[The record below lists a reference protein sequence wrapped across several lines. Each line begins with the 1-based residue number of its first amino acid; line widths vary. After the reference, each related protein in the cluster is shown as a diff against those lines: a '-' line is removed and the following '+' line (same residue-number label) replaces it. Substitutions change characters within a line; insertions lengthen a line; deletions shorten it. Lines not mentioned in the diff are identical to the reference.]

1 MYNPIMNIIS
11 EERLRWQEPLS
22 LHTSF
27 KVGGPADVMVFPQS
41 IAEIQQLVR
50 VCRQER
56 IPFIVLGLGSNVLFP
71 DRGFRG
77 VVIKLGQALK
87 GWHISGNEIIAEAG
101 IRLAY
106 LSKKAAAN
114 SLSGLEFAEG
124 IPGSVGGAV
133 IMNAGAY
140 NGEMSQILSSVSA
153 LDRQG
158 DLHTFQLEEM
168 AFSYRSS
175 IFQSGEWIVVSA
187 LMKLSSGKRDEIEAR
202 MREFA
207 RLRREKQ
214 PLDMPSAGST
224 FKRPSGV
231 YVGPLLEKM
240 GLKGF
245 KIGDAQ
251 VSTKHAGFIG
261 YLLHI
266 SSPKTQL
273 CSSSVWDR
281 WIPVAINRVIC
292 SSLRPAA
299 VNSLSMG
306 GNIS

>member
-87 GWHISGNEIIAEAG
+87 GWHISGNEINAEAG

-133 IMNAGAY
+133 VMNAGAY

-251 VSTKHAGFIG
+251 VSTKHAGFIVNCG
-261 YLLHI
+261 QATAQDILDLIKHI
-266 SSPKTQL
+266 QQRAL
-273 CSSSVWDR
+273 
-281 WIPVAINRVIC
+281 AEH
-292 SSLRPAA
+292 
-299 VNSLSMG
+299 
-306 GNIS
+306 NIRLEPEVRIISETIDNY

>member
-175 IFQSGEWIVVSA
+175 IFQSGEWVVVSA

-251 VSTKHAGFIG
+251 VSTKHAGFIVNCG
-261 YLLHI
+261 QATAQDILDLIKHI
-266 SSPKTQL
+266 QQRAL
-273 CSSSVWDR
+273 
-281 WIPVAINRVIC
+281 AEH
-292 SSLRPAA
+292 
-299 VNSLSMG
+299 
-306 GNIS
+306 NIRLEPEVRIISETIDNY

>member
-87 GWHISGNEIIAEAG
+87 GWHISGNEINAEAG

-133 IMNAGAY
+133 VMNAGAY
-140 NGEMSQILSSVSA
+140 NGEMSQIISSVSA

-251 VSTKHAGFIG
+251 VSTKHAGFIVNCG
-261 YLLHI
+261 QATAQDILDLIKHI
-266 SSPKTQL
+266 QQRAL
-273 CSSSVWDR
+273 
-281 WIPVAINRVIC
+281 AEH
-292 SSLRPAA
+292 
-299 VNSLSMG
+299 
-306 GNIS
+306 NIRLEPEVRIISETIDNY

>member
-240 GLKGF
+240 GLTGF

-251 VSTKHAGFIG
+251 VSTKHAGFIVNCG
-261 YLLHI
+261 QATAQDILDLIKHI
-266 SSPKTQL
+266 QQRAL
-273 CSSSVWDR
+273 
-281 WIPVAINRVIC
+281 AEH
-292 SSLRPAA
+292 
-299 VNSLSMG
+299 
-306 GNIS
+306 NIRLEPEVRIISETIDNY

>member
-87 GWHISGNEIIAEAG
+87 GWHISGNEINAEAG

-133 IMNAGAY
+133 VMNAGAY

-251 VSTKHAGFIG
+251 VSTKHAGFIVNCG
-261 YLLHI
+261 QATAQDILDLIRHI
-266 SSPKTQL
+266 QQRAL
-273 CSSSVWDR
+273 
-281 WIPVAINRVIC
+281 AEH
-292 SSLRPAA
+292 
-299 VNSLSMG
+299 
-306 GNIS
+306 NIRLEPEVRIISETIDNY

>member
-251 VSTKHAGFIG
+251 VSTKHAGFIVNCG
-261 YLLHI
+261 QATAQDILDLIKHI
-266 SSPKTQL
+266 QQRAL
-273 CSSSVWDR
+273 VEH
-281 WIPVAINRVIC
+281 
-292 SSLRPAA
+292 
-299 VNSLSMG
+299 
-306 GNIS
+306 NIRLEPEVRIISETIDNY

>member
-1 MYNPIMNIIS
+1 MYNPIMNKIS

-41 IAEIQQLVR
+41 IAEIQQLVK

-71 DRGFRG
+71 DGGFRG

-87 GWHISGNEIIAEAG
+87 GLHISGNEINAEAG

-133 IMNAGAY
+133 VMNAGAY
-140 NGEMSQILSSVSA
+140 NGEMSQILTSVSA
-153 LDRQG
+153 LDSQG
-158 DLHTFQLEEM
+158 DLHTFKLEEM

-187 LMKLSSGKRDEIEAR
+187 LMKLSSGKRDEIEAQ

-224 FKRPSGV
+224 FKRPNGV

-251 VSTKHAGFIG
+251 VSTKHAGFIVNCG
-261 YLLHI
+261 QATAQDILDLIKHI
-266 SSPKTQL
+266 QQRAL
-273 CSSSVWDR
+273 
-281 WIPVAINRVIC
+281 AEH
-292 SSLRPAA
+292 
-299 VNSLSMG
+299 
-306 GNIS
+306 NIRLEPEVRIISETIDNY

>member
-1 MYNPIMNIIS
+1 MNIIS

-251 VSTKHAGFIG
+251 VSTKHAGFIVNCG
-261 YLLHI
+261 QATAQDILDLIKHI
-266 SSPKTQL
+266 QQRAL
-273 CSSSVWDR
+273 
-281 WIPVAINRVIC
+281 AEH
-292 SSLRPAA
+292 
-299 VNSLSMG
+299 
-306 GNIS
+306 NIRLEPEVRIISETIDNY

>member
-87 GWHISGNEIIAEAG
+87 GWHISGNEINAEAG

-251 VSTKHAGFIG
+251 VSTKHAGFIVNCG
-261 YLLHI
+261 QATAQDILDLIKHI
-266 SSPKTQL
+266 QQRAL
-273 CSSSVWDR
+273 
-281 WIPVAINRVIC
+281 AEH
-292 SSLRPAA
+292 
-299 VNSLSMG
+299 
-306 GNIS
+306 NIRLEPEVRIISETIDNY

>member
-251 VSTKHAGFIG
+251 VSTKHAGFIVNCG
-261 YLLHI
+261 QATAQDILDLIKHI
-266 SSPKTQL
+266 QQRAL
-273 CSSSVWDR
+273 
-281 WIPVAINRVIC
+281 AEH
-292 SSLRPAA
+292 
-299 VNSLSMG
+299 
-306 GNIS
+306 NIRLEPEVRIISETIDNY

>member
-1 MYNPIMNIIS
+1 M
-11 EERLRWQEPLS
+11 
-22 LHTSF
+22 
-27 KVGGPADVMVFPQS
+27 
-41 IAEIQQLVR
+41 
-50 VCRQER
+50 
-56 IPFIVLGLGSNVLFP
+56 LGLGSNVLFP

-224 FKRPSGV
+224 FKGSGV

-251 VSTKHAGFIG
+251 VSTKHAGFIVNCG
-261 YLLHI
+261 QATAQDILDLIKHI
-266 SSPKTQL
+266 QQRAL
-273 CSSSVWDR
+273 
-281 WIPVAINRVIC
+281 AEH
-292 SSLRPAA
+292 
-299 VNSLSMG
+299 
-306 GNIS
+306 NIRLEPEVRIISETIDNY

>member
-41 IAEIQQLVR
+41 IAEIQQLVK

-87 GWHISGNEIIAEAG
+87 GLHISGNEINAEAG

-106 LSKKAAAN
+106 LSKKAVAN

-133 IMNAGAY
+133 VMNAGAY
-140 NGEMSQILSSVSA
+140 NGEMSQIISSVSA

-251 VSTKHAGFIG
+251 VSTKHAGFIVNCG
-261 YLLHI
+261 QATAQDILDLIRHI
-266 SSPKTQL
+266 QQRAL
-273 CSSSVWDR
+273 
-281 WIPVAINRVIC
+281 AEH
-292 SSLRPAA
+292 
-299 VNSLSMG
+299 
-306 GNIS
+306 NIRLEPEVRIISETIDNY

>member
-1 MYNPIMNIIS
+1 MYNQITNIIA

-27 KVGGPADVMVFPQS
+27 KVCGPDDVMVFPQS
-41 IAEIQQLVR
+41 IGEIQQV
-50 VCRQER
+50 VKTCRQER
-56 IPFIVLGLGSNVLFP
+56 LPFIVLGLGSNVLFS

-87 GWHISGNEIIAEAG
+87 GWYISGPEIMAEAG
-101 IRLAY
+101 IRMAH

-133 IMNAGAY
+133 VMNAGAY
-140 NGEMSQILSSVSA
+140 NGEMSQILTAVSA
-153 LDRQG
+153 LDSQG
-158 DLHTFQLEEM
+158 NLHTFKPEEM
-168 AFSYRSS
+168 AFNYRSS
-175 IFQSGEWIVVSA
+175 VFQSGDWIVVSA
-187 LMKLSSGKRDEIEAR
+187 LMKLSPGKRDEIEAQ

-224 FKRPSGV
+224 FKRPNGV
-231 YVGPLLEKM
+231 YVGPLLEEM

-251 VSTKHAGFIG
+251 VSTKHAGFIVNCG
-261 YLLHI
+261 QATAQDILDLIQYIQQRALAEHNITLEPEVRI
-266 SSPKTQL
+266 IGET
-273 CSSSVWDR
+273 
-281 WIPVAINRVIC
+281 INDY
-292 SSLRPAA
+292 
-299 VNSLSMG
+299 
-306 GNIS
+306 

>member
-133 IMNAGAY
+133 VMNAGAY

-251 VSTKHAGFIG
+251 VSTKHAGFIVNCG
-261 YLLHI
+261 QATAQDILDLIKHI
-266 SSPKTQL
+266 QQRAL
-273 CSSSVWDR
+273 
-281 WIPVAINRVIC
+281 AEH
-292 SSLRPAA
+292 
-299 VNSLSMG
+299 
-306 GNIS
+306 NIRLEPEVRIISETIDNY

>member
-87 GWHISGNEIIAEAG
+87 GWHISGNEINAEAG

-251 VSTKHAGFIG
+251 VSTKHAGFIVNCG
-261 YLLHI
+261 QATAQDILDLIRHI
-266 SSPKTQL
+266 QQRAL
-273 CSSSVWDR
+273 
-281 WIPVAINRVIC
+281 AEH
-292 SSLRPAA
+292 
-299 VNSLSMG
+299 
-306 GNIS
+306 NIRLEPEVRIISETIDNY